1 MTNSEIS
8 RLTAGTQGCEK
19 GTMKAFICSPYRGD
33 IEKNV
38 KKAQEYARKAAMMGV
53 SPIVPHLLFP
63 QFLKEEDPDERD
75 LGIRLGLEQLAMCDE
90 LWVFGDEISQGMSK
104 EISFAEERGI
114 PIKHFSDY
122 EEEM

>member
-1 MTNSEIS
+1 
-8 RLTAGTQGCEK
+8 
-19 GTMKAFICSPYRGD
+19 MKAFICSPYRGD

>member
-1 MTNSEIS
+1 M
-8 RLTAGTQGCEK
+8 R
-19 GTMKAFICSPYRGD
+19 AFICSPYKGD

-38 KKAQEYARKAAMMGV
+38 KKAQKHARKAAMMGV
-53 SPIVPHLLFP
+53 SPTVPHLLFP
-63 QFLKEEDPDERD
+63 QFLKEEDPEERD

-90 LWVFGDEISQGMSK
+90 LWVFGKEISQGMSK

-114 PIKHFSDY
+114 PIKYFSDC

>member
-1 MTNSEIS
+1 M
-8 RLTAGTQGCEK
+8 RV
-19 GTMKAFICSPYRGD
+19 FICSPFRGD

-38 KKAQEYARKAAMMGV
+38 KKTQKHARKAALMGV
-53 SPIVPHLLFP
+53 SPIAPHLLFP

-90 LWVFGDEISQGMSK
+90 LWVFGKEISQGMSK

-114 PIKHFSDY
+114 PIKYFSDC